1 MTFGGFVRSLTAVRV
16 QGVDMCCMAVHFKG
30 ISVCVCGLY
39 IHWRVLLV
47 RVVFPQAKGGQSVR
61 ELR

>member
-30 ISVCVCGLY
+30 MSVCVCVDY
-39 IHWRVLLV
+39 IYTLACVAR
-47 RVVFPQAKGGQSVR
+47 KGCFSSS
-61 ELR
+61 